1 MKVTANLTNSRFRR
15 VDKLI
20 NHEDRS
26 WKEDL
31 VRKIFMPH
39 DAEEILKIRLPRI
52 DEDDFISWIPEKH
65 GMFTVKSAYNL
76 ALDLRSN
83 NPPNSSGNLNGDRS
97 LWNTIWSANVPPKV
111 KIFTW
116 KLATNSLAVQVNRSR
131 RLPNVLPTCSICGM
145 EEETGYHA
153 TMNCTKAKALRQ
165 GLAEIWELPH
175 ESELVFTGNEWVLV
189 LLDKLPKEMRDK
201 LMFIW

>member
-1 MKVTANLTNSRFRR
+1 MYSLELLKKGILWRIKNGKKVTIWRDNWIAREDIKVTANLTNSRFRR
-15 VDKLI
+15 VDMLI

-26 WKEDL
+26 SKEDL
-31 VRKIFMPH
+31 VRKNFMPH
-39 DAEEILKIRLPRI
+39 DSEEIVKICLSRI

-111 KIFTW
+111 KIFT
-116 KLATNSLAVQVNRSR
+116 
-131 RLPNVLPTCSICGM
+131 
-145 EEETGYHA
+145 
-153 TMNCTKAKALRQ
+153 
-165 GLAEIWELPH
+165 
-175 ESELVFTGNEWVLV
+175 
-189 LLDKLPKEMRDK
+189 
-201 LMFIW
+201 

>member
-39 DAEEILKIRLPRI
+39 DAEEILKICLPRI

-83 NPPNSSGNLNGDRS
+83 NPPNSSENLNGDRS

-111 KIFTW
+111 KIST
-116 KLATNSLAVQVNRSR
+116 
-131 RLPNVLPTCSICGM
+131 
-145 EEETGYHA
+145 
-153 TMNCTKAKALRQ
+153 
-165 GLAEIWELPH
+165 
-175 ESELVFTGNEWVLV
+175 
-189 LLDKLPKEMRDK
+189 
-201 LMFIW
+201 